1 MELTNR
7 MSLWSC
13 ILKPTFWFFK
23 ELGYFSKHCK
33 RVQIVY
39 GSKHYKCYQYFN
51 IYRMYRLV
59 RLGQSDY
66 ALLGTCCPI
75 VFQENQDKIVF
86 LPLGTNSFSTHWKLG
101 GGKPEFHACYLMRK
115 YCPQEVHLHSSSLPY
130 ITGVA
135 IELELHPSVPLLHL
149 VSSPIWNWRLFRSRF
164 RISPTS
170 TQRLKWVKLM
180 YLIFKVKYFCSE
192 W

>member
-101 GGKPEFHACYLMRK
+101 GETRIPCLLPHA
-115 YCPQEVHLHSSSLPY
+115 QILP
-130 ITGVA
+130 
-135 IELELHPSVPLLHL
+135 PR
-149 VSSPIWNWRLFRSRF
+149 SPFAFQLAPIHNRSRHWIRTAPERSIASF
-164 RISPTS
+164 SIKPDMK
-170 TQRLKWVKLM
+170 LKAVQVSLQN
-180 YLIFKVKYFCSE
+180 FTDKYAEVEVGEADVSDI
-192 W
+192 